1 MGSEFAC
8 RRCESPSIAY
18 PDEGE
23 EGRVVCDGCGAFL
36 ATRSEFRRLIER
48 REMRSE
54 VQTSG
59 C

>member
-8 RRCESPSIAY
+8 PRCESPSVAY
-18 PDEGE
+18 PDQGE
-23 EGRVVCDGCGAFL
+23 EGGVVCAGCGAFL
-36 ATRSEFRRLIER
+36 ATRSQFRRIIER
-48 REMRSE
+48 WEMRSE

>member
-1 MGSEFAC
+1 MPKEFAC
-8 RRCESPSIAY
+8 PRCGSPSVVY

-23 EGRVVCDGCGAFL
+23 DDRVVCDGCGAFV
-36 ATRSEFRRLIER
+36 ATRSQFRRIIDG
-48 REMRSE
+48 REKHSQ

>member
-8 RRCESPSIAY
+8 PHCESPSVVY

-23 EGRVVCDGCGAFL
+23 DRVVCAGCGAFL
-36 ATRSEFRRLIER
+36 ATRSQFRRLV
-48 REMRSE
+48 EMRERYSE
-54 VQTSG
+54 IRTSG

>member
-8 RRCESPSIAY
+8 PHCGSPSVVY

-23 EGRVVCDGCGAFL
+23 DRVLCAGCGAFL
-36 ATRSEFRRLIER
+36 ATRSQFRRLV
-48 REMRSE
+48 EMRERHSE
-54 VQTSG
+54 IRTSG

>member
-8 RRCESPSIAY
+8 PRCDAPSVVY

-23 EGRVVCDGCGAFL
+23 DDRVICAGCGAFL
-36 ATRSEFRRLIER
+36 ATRSQFRRLIER
-48 REMRSE
+48 RDKPSE
-54 VQTSG
+54 IQTSG